1 MERTGV
7 RAQSIRRN
15 QGEVMTIEKKPPFQ
29 VLEKNTSLSAWTV
42 LDNGHMYAWR
52 TEKTLL
58 MWNRGDRNPKTQSM
72 AEMELLSPQVKRV
85 SFQKA
90 VKK

>member
-1 MERTGV
+1 
-7 RAQSIRRN
+7 
-15 QGEVMTIEKKPPFQ
+15 MTIEKKTPFQ
-29 VLEKNTSLSAWTV
+29 VLEKKSSRSAWTASGSG
-42 LDNGHMYAWR
+42 LICARR
-52 TEKTLL
+52 TERTFL

-72 AEMELLSPQVKRV
+72 AEMELLSLQVMRV